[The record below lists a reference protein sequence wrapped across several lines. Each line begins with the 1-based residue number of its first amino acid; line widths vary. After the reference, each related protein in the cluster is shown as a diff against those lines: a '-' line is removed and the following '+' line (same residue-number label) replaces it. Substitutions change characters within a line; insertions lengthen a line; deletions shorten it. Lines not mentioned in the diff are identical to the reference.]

1 MRRLENGSSTLHY
14 LLCLLIGLNGLMLNE
29 VEGVECSYNSTWTDV
44 FVYGANDYASEGL
57 LTSPEDFMFS
67 MDQSSLYVLDSGAQ
81 RVVTFEIQ
89 PTQTQGTTAY
99 NLAWSSEANENQFY
113 SIGRTNSSIVIGTI
127 GYVKQSSSLT
137 TLDFGTVKYATG
149 VFNSGLV
156 LGLTLNPN
164 DNNTLWVSHSL
175 HRVIGFP
182 SDNLNT
188 TLTKPVF
195 GQTDSSKTDTPT
207 AVTSTSISLP
217 RKTRF
222 GCNNDFWITDS
233 DYSRILRY
241 PANSTDTPV
250 TPNLF
255 WGEYNFTTNDAQTT
269 QNGFRFPTDIVFTDD
284 CQVAFV
290 ADKNRVLRFR
300 APFSPYQNA
309 EGVIG
314 ASNFTDSHSGRNY
327 TEFNTIYRLQF
338 KDNLDGTG
346 RLYILD
352 HGNGR
357 IVSGTTQYTPATPT
371 TATATPTTATATNP
385 VTPSFSPSVG
395 KPILQ
400 CDAQTVE
407 TCSLYHD
414 VYISSTL
421 YFGSDYSS
429 VVINGS
435 LFFSNSSR
443 TYLSAGQTIKVAQT
457 AQFGG
462 VLTVVLSEDQLN
474 EGSVINVTIASYGDK
489 QGEFDNI
496 TIQVGSMQSEG
507 FEGCQATSQSVYGEK
522 SLHLI
527 VSVSNCGKEQD
538 GGINNKLVIGLVVGV
553 GGCAI
558 IVVVAGVVIGV
569 VVVLDY
575 HRSRKVKV

>member
-1 MRRLENGSSTLHY
+1 M
-14 LLCLLIGLNGLMLNE
+14 I
-29 VEGVECSYNSTWTDV
+29 
-44 FVYGANDYASEGL
+44 FSE
-57 LTSPEDFMFS
+57 P
-67 MDQSSLYVLDSGAQ
+67 Y
-81 RVVTFEIQ
+81 
-89 PTQTQGTTAY
+89 
-99 NLAWSSEANENQFY
+99 FY
-113 SIGRTNSSIVIGTI
+113 SIGRTNSSIVIGTN
-127 GYVKQSSSLT
+127 GYLKQSSSLT
-137 TLDFGTVKYATG
+137 TFDFGTVKYATG
-149 VFNSGLV
+149 VLDGLV
-156 LGLTLNPN
+156 FGLTLNPN
-164 DNNTLWVSHSL
+164 DNNTLWVSDSSY
-175 HRVIGFP
+175 RVVGLA
-182 SDNLNT
+182 SNNLNT

-195 GQTDSSKTDTPT
+195 GQTDSSKTDQPA
-207 AVTSTSISLP
+207 AVTSTSILEP

-222 GCNNDFWITDS
+222 GCNNDFWIPDTGC
-233 DYSRILRY
+233 SRILRY

-250 TPNLF
+250 TPNLI
-255 WGEYNFTTNDAQTT
+255 WGQSAYTNNDAQTT

-290 ADKNRVLRFR
+290 ADGNRVLRFR
-300 APFSPYQNA
+300 APFTCYQNA

-314 ASNFTDSHSGRNY
+314 ASNFTDSHAGRSL
-327 TEFNTIYRLQF
+327 TEFNMIYRLQF

-352 HGNGR
+352 RGNGR
-357 IVSGTTQYTPATPT
+357 IVSGTTQYGPPT
-371 TATATPTTATATNP
+371 STATATNS
-385 VTPSFSPSVG
+385 VTSSFSPSVG

-400 CDAQTVE
+400 CDAQMMD
-407 TCSLYHD
+407 TCYLYHD

-435 LFFSNSSR
+435 LFFSNASR

-462 VLTVVLSEDQLN
+462 VLTVVLSGDQLN

-522 SLHLI
+522 SLDLLI
-527 VSVSNCGKEQD
+527 SVSNCGKEQD
-538 GGINNKLVIGLVVGV
+538 GGVNNKLVIGLVVGV

-558 IVVVAGVVIGV
+558 IVVVAGIVIGV
-569 VVVLDY
+569 VAVAYY
-575 HRSRKVKV
+575 HRSRKVTVKV